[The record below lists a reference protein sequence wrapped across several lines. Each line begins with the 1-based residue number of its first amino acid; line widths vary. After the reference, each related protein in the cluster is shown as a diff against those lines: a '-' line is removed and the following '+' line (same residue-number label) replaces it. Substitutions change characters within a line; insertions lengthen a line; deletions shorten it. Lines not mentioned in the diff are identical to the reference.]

1 MKFQSG
7 HLTDINNHSG
17 YIGERLPIPVSKN
30 LMNSTRIL
38 HIDAHGTNYE
48 LYREYFPAVIIADPA
63 GLLQT
68 AGINQMTAFRI
79 VSKPCKRNHCW

>member
-1 MKFQSG
+1 M
-7 HLTDINNHSG
+7 
-17 YIGERLPIPVSKN
+17 
-30 LMNSTRIL
+30 
-38 HIDAHGTNYE
+38 HIGTNYE

-79 VSKPCKRNHCW
+79 VSKPASEIIAGDSILTWKN